1 MTAAA
6 IQHRKPPKASLNDTP
21 FLSSPIMSNMRHTA
35 TLLFCILFLA
45 VACNKN
51 HETPDSTVGS
61 GTVTATVDSR
71 PWASLTT
78 VGGANVVS
86 ALGTNTL
93 TAISADSSVIIL
105 ATPSTVVIDK
115 AYTCADGKLTATFK
129 PSSSGNTAFVAAGS
143 IGTGTIIFS
152 EFNTRKAKGTF
163 EFTGVYTD
171 GSGTQTEKTVT
182 AGEFNITR

>member
-1 MTAAA
+1 
-6 IQHRKPPKASLNDTP
+6 
-21 FLSSPIMSNMRHTA
+21 MRLTA
-35 TLLFCILFLA
+35 TILLSILTFA
-45 VACNKN
+45 IACNKN

-61 GTVTATVDSR
+61 GTVTATVDGR

-78 VGGANVVS
+78 VGGATVVS
-86 ALGTNTL
+86 AQGTNTL
-93 TAISADSSVIIL
+93 TAISSDSSVIIL
-105 ATPSTVVIDK
+105 AVPTTVVSDK

-129 PSSSGNTAFVAAGS
+129 PSSIGNTAFVAAGS

-171 GSGTQTEKTVT
+171 GSGAVTEKVIT
-182 AGEFNITR
+182 AGEFDINR